1 MRQTVSRSA
10 AAIGIKNMTDAKRI
24 FLRQAATWWMGSR
37 YHCPFC
43 AVEFI
48 RAEDAADH
56 LIRNGHPV
64 LRADAPP
71 FVDGGGSTAPEAA
84 VSGGTR
90 TG

>member
-1 MRQTVSRSA
+1 MPEVLSA
-10 AAIGIKNMTDAKRI
+10 SATAIGIKTMTDAKRV
-24 FLRQAATWWMGSR
+24 FLRQAATWWLGKR

-56 LIRNGHPV
+56 LLRHGHPV

-71 FVDGGGSTAPEAA
+71 FIGQESEAPPTPATNA
-84 VSGGTR
+84 R

>member
-1 MRQTVSRSA
+1 MRQTISPHA

-24 FLRQAATWWMGSR
+24 FLRQAATWWMGNR

-64 LRADAPP
+64 LRTDAPP
-71 FVDGGGSTAPEAA
+71 FVDAGDDTAPAAA
-84 VSGGTR
+84 VNGRSR